1 MCDISR
7 GLDVSLLV
15 YTPKE
20 VESSA
25 WDVNL
30 RFALRDSIYNSTLH
44 WSLPLRYCKRRW
56 CIMVIIGDPQ
66 ICDISRGLDV
76 SLLVYTPKDV
86 AGTLKRKY

>member
-1 MCDISR
+1 MGDPQVCDLSR

-20 VESSA
+20 VESST

-44 WSLPLRYCKRRW
+44 WSLPLKDCK
-56 CIMVIIGDPQ
+56 D
-66 ICDISRGLDV
+66 
-76 SLLVYTPKDV
+76 
-86 AGTLKRKY
+86 AGAL